1 MCTGEIVMEKKN
13 KEMEEEYDNALYY
26 AQIGS
31 IKAEV
36 YRRSC
41 NIVGRGIYDAL
52 KFVVKYIARRFRDAY
67 RARRL

>member
-1 MCTGEIVMEKKN
+1 MEKKN
-13 KEMEEEYDNALYY
+13 KETDEEYERALHYV
-26 AQIGS
+26 QLGS

-52 KFVVKYIARRFRDAY
+52 KFVVKYIARKFRDAY